1 MAVTKCNDGE
11 RDAILH
17 KYRHQS
23 IIFPS
28 PFTANNFHVND
39 ATKLSFD
46 VGMVS
51 QLKKV
56 ENKSPKGHTEGAIRK
71 KTGFKDTF
79 FLKYKIN

>member
-1 MAVTKCNDGE
+1 MVNLGHMAVTKCNDGE

-17 KYRHQS
+17 KYRYQS

-28 PFTANNFHVND
+28 PLTANNFHVND

-56 ENKSPKGHTEGAIRK
+56 GKKSLKGHTEAFEVR
-71 KTGFKDTF
+71 
-79 FLKYKIN
+79 